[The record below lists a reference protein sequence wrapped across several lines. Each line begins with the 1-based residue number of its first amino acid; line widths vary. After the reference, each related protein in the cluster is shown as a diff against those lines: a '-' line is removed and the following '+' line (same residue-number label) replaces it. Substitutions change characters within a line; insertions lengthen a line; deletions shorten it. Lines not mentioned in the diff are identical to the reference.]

1 MSEVKLNEKE
11 ITDIKEIQSI
21 YQNMQISLGQL
32 GLMKL
37 DLLEKLENLNKD
49 EQNLSKQYQDTKNKE
64 TNLLQKINKTY
75 GEGKVDLQ
83 KGVFIKKK

>member
-11 ITDIKEIQSI
+11 ITDIKEIQSV

-83 KGVFIKKK
+83 KGGFIKKK

>member
-11 ITDIKEIQSI
+11 ITDIKEIQSV

>member
-83 KGVFIKKK
+83 KGVFIKKQ